1 MSSTHIHSRH
11 TELIG
16 KEPAPHFGPLSGRV
30 GKVRQM
36 FEVWANRSAER
47 RTLAGLSQ
55 RDLKDIGLSRYDAEM
70 ESRKPFWRG

>member
-1 MSSTHIHSRH
+1 MSSTQIHSRH
-11 TELIG
+11 AELIG
-16 KEPAPHFGPLSGRV
+16 KGHFGHLSGRV
-30 GKVRQM
+30 GKVRRM
-36 FEVWANRSAER
+36 FEMWANRSAGR

>member
-11 TELIG
+11 AELIG
-16 KEPAPHFGPLSGRV
+16 KGRAPHFRHLSGRV
-30 GKVRQM
+30 GKVRRM
-36 FEVWANRSAER
+36 FEMWANRSAGR